1 MTCLQTFLELTDIP
15 NGGIRLL
22 PMEEGIYGFQYEETI
37 GNEEFEQ
44 VFRHEE
50 LGISVINTYVRY
62 IRSTLLY

>member
-1 MTCLQTFLELTDIP
+1 
-15 NGGIRLL
+15 
-22 PMEEGIYGFQYEETI
+22 MEEGIYGFQYEETI

-44 VFRHEE
+44 VFRHEQ